1 MVRKHF
7 RKKKIRRISVGQKSD
22 LKTIKRNKKRIIKRN
37 IKRGCSR
44 NLIKAKSKRFRK
56 IRPE

>member
-22 LKTIKRNKKRIIKRN
+22 LKTIKRIKKRIIKIN

-44 NLIKAKSKRFRK
+44 NLIKAKS
-56 IRPE
+56 